1 MIKTLIKSSV
11 AILLLLSMGSCRQQ
25 ESSILKMTLNADQ
38 NIAPEE
44 SYYLDDAVSIIR
56 SRLSSFGIEDENLE
70 IKQEN
75 NRILLSITGVDTADV
90 EIIGRIV
97 TATNK
102 IGFWETYENS
112 EVINPLVEANSR
124 AREYNLGDEYP
135 AFKKP
140 ATGSS
145 GDELESLIQASDSAA
160 NTELDIFNRENPL
173 FAILRPNVDNEGD
186 PRQGCMIGYAHSE
199 DTLKVRQLLNRQEVT
214 NLLPRDLKLM
224 WSRDPSHYDASGT
237 MFELHAVKVSG
248 LLYEPVLDGEYIS
261 NAYVITDRGGSNI
274 RIGINMNAEGAHRWK
289 RMTGEN
295 IDKCIAVT
303 IDKKVITYPRVMSEI
318 SGGNTEI
325 SGDYSMEEARFL
337 AAVFSSGGLE
347 MKVKLSVSGV
357 LVEKPK

>member
-1 MIKTLIKSSV
+1 MKLFNLSSIAV
-11 AILLLLSMGSCRQQ
+11 IFFGCLSSCINPDTY
-25 ESSILKMTLNADQ
+25 ILKMTLNPEQ
-38 NIAPEE
+38 NNSAELLND
-44 SYYLDDAVSIIR
+44 LDDAEKIIK
-56 SRLSSFGIEDENLE
+56 SRLVSFGISEEDLE
-70 IKQEN
+70 IKQDN
-75 NRILLSITGVDTADV
+75 NRILLSIAGVDTADV

-112 EVINPLVEANSR
+112 EVINQLVEANNR

-140 ATGSS
+140 AAGSS

-160 NTELDIFNRENPL
+160 NSELDKFNRENPL
-173 FAILRPNVDNEGD
+173 FAILRPNVNNEGD

-224 WSRDPSHYDASGT
+224 WSRDPSRYDASGT

-248 LLYEPVLDGEYIS
+248 LFYEPVLDGKYIS
-261 NAYVITDRGGSNI
+261 NAYAITDRGGSNI